1 MTSKFFL
8 WNSIPNI
15 IIIVGLVFYL
25 YKRNSIGSVV
35 VAMFFYLS
43 LHGGYAVFAAA
54 TGDGINTLNALHYE
68 SSDLGVKLV
77 GACFLAYCSVLLWL
91 RMKNPVEAVR
101 SSIFSRPAL
110 TLLPIFFLACMVYG
124 AANLAEMTSG
134 QFYTAMKE
142 SIFAVCMWAGANI
155 FAIVIKQGLEYFDY
169 CRKDWL
175 IALGVLG
182 VLMIGIGFYE
192 IVTGV
197 IWAGTYYSSGF
208 SYRTSG
214 TLFNP
219 NVLGFWCALVA
230 ALISLVFH
238 LQWISR
244 RATFGCMMAV
254 ICLLVLSSSRSGLML
269 SIVNLAV
276 VSSILFLSRKLVQKN
291 MFDQV
296 WPFGAFVLAFAVS
309 ALVIESSS
317 PSTYLAVNT
326 LYANLQR
333 FLQLP
338 ADMFWILMIKVIF
351 PVMQKIEPF
360 LASFLEWLPQNTLSE
375 KVMNSLPA
383 VFGDLSKSIET
394 AASTHESRK
403 IMESISGRVSSQY
416 TSDNSFVSIYAIG
429 GPVSLAFWLCQW
441 GILFWIGIK
450 KSITSPGVLSAHAL
464 GALVL
469 CFASGFFL
477 RTPQL
482 FPTWIFL
489 AMVLGACLC
498 WWSIAK
504 DSTGSRPGK
513 RLKFPETD
521 NRTCVS

>member
-1 MTSKFFL
+1 
-8 WNSIPNI
+8 
-15 IIIVGLVFYL
+15 
-25 YKRNSIGSVV
+25 
-35 VAMFFYLS
+35 MFSYLS

-77 GACFLAYCSVLLWL
+77 GASFLACCSILLCL
-91 RMKNPVEAVR
+91 RMENPVGAVGR
-101 SSIFSRPAL
+101 SISSRPAL
-110 TLLPIFFLACMVYG
+110 ILFPAFFLACTVYS
-124 AANLAEMTSG
+124 ALYLVEMTSG
-134 QFYTAMKE
+134 QFFTAMKE
-142 SIFAVCMWAGANI
+142 SIFAICMWAGAVI
-155 FAIVIKQGLEYFDY
+155 FAIAIRQGLGYFDH
-169 CRKDWL
+169 CRKEWL

-182 VLMIGIGFYE
+182 VAMLSTGFYE
-192 IVTGV
+192 VITGV
-197 IWAGTYYSSGF
+197 VWAGTYYSTGF

-230 ALISLVFH
+230 ALISLLFH

-276 VSSILFLSRKLVQKN
+276 VSSILFLSRRSVQHN
-291 MFDQV
+291 MFDQA
-296 WPFGAFVLAFAVS
+296 WPFGAFLLAFVVT
-309 ALVIESSS
+309 ALLIETS
-317 PSTYLAVNT
+317 PATHPALNT
-326 LYANLQR
+326 LEANLQR

-338 ADMFWILMIKVIF
+338 GDIFWILMMKVVF

-360 LASFLEWLPQNTLSE
+360 LASLFEWLPKNAFSE
-375 KVMNSLPA
+375 RLLASLPM
-383 VFGDLSKSIET
+383 VLGDISKSIET
-394 AASTHESRK
+394 AANTHESRK
-403 IMESISGRVSSQY
+403 IMESISGRVSTQY

-429 GPVSLAFWLCQW
+429 GPAALAFWLGQW
-441 GILFWIGIK
+441 GLLFWIGIK
-450 KSITSPGVLSAHAL
+450 KSLRSPGVLSAHAL
-464 GALVL
+464 GALAL

-482 FPTWIFL
+482 FPIWIFL

-498 WWSIAK
+498 WWST
-504 DSTGSRPGK
+504 DSPGSRPATPQK
-513 RLKFPETD
+513 NPEPDTK
-521 NRTCVS
+521 TCAS